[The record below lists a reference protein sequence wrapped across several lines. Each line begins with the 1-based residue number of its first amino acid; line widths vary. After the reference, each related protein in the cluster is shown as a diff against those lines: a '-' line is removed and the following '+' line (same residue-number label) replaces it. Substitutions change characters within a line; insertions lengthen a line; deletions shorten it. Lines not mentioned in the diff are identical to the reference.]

1 MVKEKKN
8 QIKSKF
14 LSKDEEIDLGRLVK
28 RKNDALSILGNNDNL
43 SRVEKVHLKNDVR
56 IGREAEEK
64 ISYNYKN
71 MIAKSAYNFSVN
83 KTSAVVDYDDY
94 EQDGFLGFYRGIY
107 KYEPDMGNKIST
119 YVSPWIQQ
127 SINRS
132 NNIVSRTIRLPEN
145 KINQVNKIKNV
156 INAYSLDNLS
166 EKEKMDV
173 IKKET
178 GYDEDTI
185 NTILYYSQP
194 IASLNY
200 VVNAEDSSHV
210 EYQDILDFKDDNNK
224 SSEETFMQDY
234 GVELLYSIL
243 DELDERDKE
252 LVCSYYQING
262 DKNEILDKYNIDK
275 KFYKREV
282 NKSLVKLKELF
293 SEKSFGFDD
302 FIEVV

>member
-1 MVKEKKN
+1 MN
-8 QIKSKF
+8 QVKSKF

-28 RKNDALSILGNNDNL
+28 RKNDALRILGDNDNL

-166 EKEKMDV
+166 EKERMDV

-185 NTILYYSQP
+185 NAILYYSQP

-224 SSEETFMQDY
+224 SSEETFMKDY
-234 GVELLYSIL
+234 GVGLLYSIL

-262 DKNEILDKYNIDK
+262 DKDEILDKYNIDK

-282 NKSLVKLKELF
+282 NKSLVKLKEIF
-293 SEKSFGFDD
+293 NEKSFGFDD
-302 FIEVV
+302 FMEVV

>member
-1 MVKEKKN
+1 MN
-8 QIKSKF
+8 QVKSKF

-28 RKNDALSILGNNDNL
+28 RKNDALRILGDNDNL

-166 EKEKMDV
+166 EKERMDV
-173 IKKET
+173 IRKET

-185 NTILYYSQP
+185 NAILYYSQP

-224 SSEETFMQDY
+224 SSEETFMKDY
-234 GVELLYSIL
+234 GVGLLYSIL

-252 LVCSYYQING
+252 LVCSYYQIDG
-262 DKNEILDKYNIDK
+262 DKDEILDKYNIDK

-282 NKSLVKLKELF
+282 NKSLVKLKEIF
-293 SEKSFGFDD
+293 NEKSFGFDD
-302 FIEVV
+302 FMEVV

>member
-1 MVKEKKN
+1 MN
-8 QIKSKF
+8 QVKSKF
-14 LSKDEEIDLGRLVK
+14 LSKDEEIDLGKLVK
-28 RKNDALSILGNNDNL
+28 RKNDALRILGNNDNL

-166 EKEKMDV
+166 EKERMDV
-173 IKKET
+173 IRKET

-185 NTILYYSQP
+185 NAILYYSQP

-200 VVNAEDSSHV
+200 VVNSEDSSHV

-224 SSEETFMQDY
+224 SSEETFMKDY
-234 GVELLYSIL
+234 GVGLLYSIL

-262 DKNEILDKYNIDK
+262 DKDEILDKYNIDK

-282 NKSLVKLKELF
+282 NKSLVKLKEIF
-293 SEKSFGFDD
+293 NEKSFGFDD